1 LIYSKVI
8 NCKFSNI
15 LWGLAESVI
24 FRFAARLFVFSKMP
38 VQITAHRGASGSAPE
53 NTIIALQ
60 KAIEAGAEYAEIDVQ
75 ETYDG
80 KLVLLHD
87 PDLKRTTGI
96 KKNIWQTTYDK
107 IKNLDAGSWF
117 SEEFKGER
125 IPLLEDA
132 IEFIRG
138 RMLLN
143 IELKTN
149 GNEVRLAE
157 RVCEIVKRM
166 NFSDQVILTSFE
178 PDQLRAAEITSPGIR
193 TGLIFYFMPSYDIL
207 SMPYSVL
214 SLHKRNAGKK
224 FLDQAREAGKELHVW
239 TVNEEKDM
247 HDLIQTGVD
256 NIITNYPERLRSIL
270 RPVR

>member
-1 LIYSKVI
+1 
-8 NCKFSNI
+8 
-15 LWGLAESVI
+15 
-24 FRFAARLFVFSKMP
+24 MP

-53 NTIIALQ
+53 NTLIALQ

-75 ETYDG
+75 ETADG

-96 KKNIWQTTYDK
+96 KRNIWQVGYNE
-107 IKNLDAGSWF
+107 IKTLDAGSWF
-117 SEEFKGER
+117 STEFSGER

-132 IEFIRG
+132 IELVRG

-149 GNEVRLAE
+149 GYEVRLAE
-157 RVCEIVKRM
+157 RVCKTVQRM

-178 PDQLRAAEITSPGIR
+178 PEQLRAAERNGQGIR
-193 TGLIFYFMPSYDIL
+193 IGLIFYFMPSYDIL

-224 FLDQAREAGKELHVW
+224 FLDQAREAGKETHVW

-256 NIITNYPERLRSIL
+256 NIITNYPERLRALLESSE
-270 RPVR
+270 